1 MYKSPS
7 LSSIHFPCSYSFA
20 GSPPAHPFFIRINEK
35 FHVSW
40 SFNIITGTFKA
51 FSVML
56 CTHLQS
62 LSVDIY
68 IFCLIHRH
76 SGHWLCDYGHSL
88 YKTPHTHIQSNSR
101 RRIVRQIYY
110 AHKFS
115 TSFVFSIGKCEWQF
129 RWRFFS
135 SLRHSLLPSFIL
147 VFSWILSN
155 SREQP
160 LKMAIACGYNICT
173 ILCTCV
179 SFLSETFYWYSGSP
193 IKITKTFINSKFSVP

>member
-1 MYKSPS
+1 MVLRHEHATAFKINHLPHSSITISGPLHIEIWWGFCSCRSIYYTSFSLSLSLSHSTGIAEYLRFFCDELALSFGIHYMYKSPS

-129 RWRFFS
+129 R
-135 SLRHSLLPSFIL
+135 
-147 VFSWILSN
+147 
-155 SREQP
+155 
-160 LKMAIACGYNICT
+160 
-173 ILCTCV
+173 
-179 SFLSETFYWYSGSP
+179 
-193 IKITKTFINSKFSVP
+193 